1 MIQLG
6 AFHTLEV
13 VREEANGLRMGEDEI
28 FLPRSQV
35 PAGVSIGD
43 ELELFVYE
51 GRDGRPV
58 ATTATPKAKVGEFAF
73 LRVVDSS
80 GDGVFVDWGLD
91 KDLLVPRAEQYRPLR
106 VGRSYVIAVTTD
118 AQGRVMGSNKIREF
132 FDDDTSALVVGR
144 DVDLMAFEL
153 HELGMKVIVDGRW
166 EGMVFSDDIYERLRV
181 GDRARGRVSRVR
193 GDGKLDIALRERGV
207 AAMQV
212 GRDALVVALEAAGG
226 FLPLHDKTSP
236 EVIRR
241 ELSMSKKA
249 FKRAVGN
256 LLKAGRVE
264 LDDTGIRLLESE
276 GD

>member
-13 VREEANGLRMGEDEI
+13 VREEANGLRLGEDAI
-28 FLPRSQV
+28 LLPRSQV
-35 PAGVSIGD
+35 PPDAVPGD
-43 ELELFVYE
+43 TLEVFVYE

-80 GDGVFVDWGLD
+80 GDGVYADWGLD
-91 KDLLVPRAEQYRPLR
+91 KDLLIPRSEQYRPLR
-106 VGRSYVIAVTTD
+106 VGRSYVVAITTD

-132 FDDDTSALVVGR
+132 FDDDTRPLKAGQE
-144 DVDLMAFEL
+144 VDLMAFEL

-166 EGMVFSDDIYERLRV
+166 EGMVFSDDIYQRLRV
-181 GDRARGRVSRVR
+181 GDCARGKISRIR
-193 GDGKLDIALRERGV
+193 GDGKLDIALRERGH
-207 AAMQV
+207 AGMQV
-212 GRDALVVALEAAGG
+212 GRDALSLALEAAGG
-226 FLPLHDKTSP
+226 YLPLHDRTPP

-256 LLKAGRVE
+256 LLKAGRIE
-264 LDDTGIRLLESE
+264 LEAEGIRLREPE